1 MRHNSNCDTVTGH
14 PLIAL
19 EVGSAVVTALVP
31 ALVPAAGLAVEKLAL
46 CADPHFCLS
55 IQIAFASR
63 QVLGASGQNDLS
75 CATSY
80 RGRWAGLQAPPMKI
94 DLVTIAAIAT

>member
-1 MRHNSNCDTVTGH
+1 MVIGH
-14 PLIAL
+14 PLMAL
-19 EVGSAVVTALVP
+19 AVGAAVGSAVVP
-31 ALVPAAGLAVEKLAL
+31 AGGLAVEKQAL

-75 CATSY
+75 CAPSY

-94 DLVTIAAIAT
+94 DLATIAAIAT

>member
-1 MRHNSNCDTVTGH
+1 M
-14 PLIAL
+14 
-19 EVGSAVVTALVP
+19 
-31 ALVPAAGLAVEKLAL
+31 GLAVVPATGPAIEKPAL

-63 QVLGASGQNDLS
+63 QVLGASDQNDS
-75 CATSY
+75 RCAPSY

>member
-1 MRHNSNCDTVTGH
+1 M
-14 PLIAL
+14 AL

-63 QVLGASGQNDLS
+63 QVIGANVQNDSS
-75 CATSY
+75 CVPSY
-80 RGRWAGLQAPPMKI
+80 RDRWADLQAPPMRI
-94 DLVTIAAIAT
+94 ALAANAAIAT